1 MAFSFGNF
9 NLNLTK
15 LNEFAMPFSMKK
27 IKQGQNNDILV
38 GATPTKPNQFSLK

>member
-27 IKQGQNNDILV
+27 IKQGQTNDILLEQPQLNLINLV
-38 GATPTKPNQFSLK
+38 